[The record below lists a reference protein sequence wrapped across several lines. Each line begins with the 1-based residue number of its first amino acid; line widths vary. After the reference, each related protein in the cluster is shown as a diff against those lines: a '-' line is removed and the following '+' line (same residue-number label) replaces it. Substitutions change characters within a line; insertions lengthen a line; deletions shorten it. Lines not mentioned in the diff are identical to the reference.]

1 MNEPTAIEKEAGKI
15 VEGACASLEAC
26 PCGCNREATAGL
38 FAEMPDEEALAA
50 IVDAA
55 QAVCTSYEKDCR
67 IVR

>member
-38 FAEMPDEEALAA
+38 FAEMPDAKIGLYQAGLGNGIEEMAEILH
-50 IVDAA
+50 
-55 QAVCTSYEKDCR
+55 R
-67 IVR
+67 GN